1 MKVSEITKK
10 RNEIKLK
17 MRVND
22 IDEINR
28 KYNYLLK

>member
-1 MKVSEITKK
+1 MKVSEINKK

-28 KYNYLLK
+28 KYNYLSK